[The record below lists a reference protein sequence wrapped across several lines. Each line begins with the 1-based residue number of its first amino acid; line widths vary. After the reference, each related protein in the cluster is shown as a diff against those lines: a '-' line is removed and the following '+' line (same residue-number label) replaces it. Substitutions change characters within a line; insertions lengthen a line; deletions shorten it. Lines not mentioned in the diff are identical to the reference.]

1 MLTTLF
7 YVLIA
12 YLPFQ
17 IALNPYFDI
26 DLMSGRVLI
35 LVLFFCWLFSIR
47 RSFWSAIKNFL
58 NFQSVLLM
66 AFLVLSAISLFE
78 AREVFWGIRKILV
91 FCSIFPLYF
100 LTVGIL
106 DSPEKIKKVIRILVF
121 SAFPVAIIGI
131 LQFLSQFIF
140 IPGQVTNFLTRWV
153 APLFYGRAFGW
164 LVSANSSWLFE
175 IGGRFYLRAISLF
188 PDPHTFAFYLGLMI
202 PLATSLLVFTKEN
215 RKLLLVASSSL
226 IVSLLLT
233 FSRGG
238 YGAMLFTIFI
248 MGAIL
253 GKSLIKKLSRKGRL
267 IVFFSSLALAALIFL
282 PFSVIS
288 HCFYS
293 SFDFS
298 RYSNAERLRV
308 WEEAFDSIAS
318 HPWLGV
324 GIGNF
329 PKVVDPWSKYLS
341 PINAHSTYLDI
352 VSEMGIFALWFWLM
366 LFIGTI
372 FNLVRQGNPI
382 SFGLAGSLIW
392 FSCHAL
398 VETPIYNSTIL
409 AILMIIFGL
418 STKILKEKKKC

>member
-1 MLTTLF
+1 M
-7 YVLIA
+7 
-12 YLPFQ
+12 
-17 IALNPYFDI
+17 
-26 DLMSGRVLI
+26 
-35 LVLFFCWLFSIR
+35 
-47 RSFWSAIKNFL
+47 
-58 NFQSVLLM
+58 
-66 AFLVLSAISLFE
+66 
-78 AREVFWGIRKILV
+78 
-91 FCSIFPLYF
+91 
-100 LTVGIL
+100 TVGIL
-106 DSPEKIKKVIRILVF
+106 DSPEKINPVRDYRGAGGLKDEQVSNGVKKVIRILVF
-121 SAFPVAIIGI
+121 SAFPIAIIGI
-131 LQFLSQFIF
+131 LQFLSQFF
-140 IPGQVTNFLTRWV
+140 FVSGQVTNFLTRWV

-202 PLATSLLVFTKEN
+202 PLATSLLIFTKEN
-215 RKLLLVASSSL
+215 RKLLLVVSFSL

-248 MGAIL
+248 MGVIL
-253 GKSLIKKLSRKGRL
+253 GKSLIKKLPKKGKL

-308 WEEAFDSIAS
+308 WKEAFDSIAS

-372 FNLVRQGNPI
+372 FNLVKQWNPI